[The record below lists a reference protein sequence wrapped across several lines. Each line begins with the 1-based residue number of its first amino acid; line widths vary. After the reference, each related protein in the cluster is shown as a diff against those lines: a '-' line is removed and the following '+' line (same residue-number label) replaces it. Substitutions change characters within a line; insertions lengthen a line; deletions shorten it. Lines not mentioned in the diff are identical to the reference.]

1 MTLWIDRRWSGQHG
15 IGRYAAEVYS
25 RLSVRGEILQVSSPT
40 AAGLSAFASVPKG
53 LIYSPGYGAFVRA
66 ERQILTIHDLIHLQT
81 PWPGRAKY
89 AAYYNAIARPVI
101 RRSGVVLTVSETSR
115 QAIADWLRDPSVEI
129 VNAGIGAST
138 AFHVDVVPAE
148 ADTPYV
154 MYVGNLREHKN
165 LRTVIRALK
174 HTPGIAL
181 RALVPASEHAAALEY
196 ATEHRVADQLVLF
209 AGISD
214 DELARQYR
222 GAVATVM
229 PSVLEGFGLP
239 PLESVMTG
247 TPVIFWR
254 GCAAVAETVEDR
266 GWAVDDAYKSEA
278 WAERMI
284 EAESKR
290 QRVTPPTGRYD
301 WSSTVNTIDSTL
313 RKHLET

>member
-15 IGRYAAEVYS
+15 IGRYAAEIYS
-25 RLSVRGEILQVSSPT
+25 RLNVQGETLQVSAPT
-40 AAGLSAFASVPKG
+40 AAGVSAFARVPKG
-53 LIYSPGYGAFVRA
+53 LIYSPGYAAFVRA

-81 PWPGRAKY
+81 PWRQRAKY
-89 AAYYNAIARPVI
+89 VAYYNAIARPVI

-115 QAIADWLRDPSVEI
+115 QAVADWLRDPSVEI

-148 ADTPYV
+148 ANAPYV

-174 HTPGIAL
+174 HAPGITL
-181 RALVPASEHAAALEY
+181 RALIPASEHAAAFEY
-196 ATEHRVADQLVLF
+196 AAEHRVAEQLVLL

-214 DELARQYR
+214 DELARHYR

-229 PSVLEGFGLP
+229 PSLLEGFGLP

-266 GWAVDDAYKSEA
+266 GWGVDEAHESQA
-278 WAERMI
+278 WAERMV
-284 EAESKR
+284 EAERSR
-290 QRVTPPTGRYD
+290 QRVSAPTGRYN
-301 WSSTVNTIDSTL
+301 WSHTAKTIEAVL
-313 RKHLET
+313 KRNIEV

>member
-15 IGRYAAEVYS
+15 IGRYAAEIYS
-25 RLSVRGEILQVSSPT
+25 RLNVQGETLQVSAPT
-40 AAGLSAFASVPKG
+40 AAGVSAFARVPKG
-53 LIYSPGYGAFVRA
+53 LIYSPGYAAFVRA

-81 PWPGRAKY
+81 PWRQRAKY
-89 AAYYNAIARPVI
+89 VAYYNAIARPVI

-115 QAIADWLRDPSVEI
+115 QAITDWLRDPSVEI

-148 ADTPYV
+148 ANAPYV

-174 HTPGIAL
+174 HAPDISL
-181 RALVPASEHAAALEY
+181 RALIPASEHTAALEY
-196 ATEHRVADQLVLF
+196 AREHRVADQLMLL

-229 PSVLEGFGLP
+229 PSVVEGFGLP

-247 TPVIFWR
+247 TPVIFWS

-266 GWAVDDAYKSEA
+266 GWTVNDAHESRE

-284 EAESKR
+284 EAEHR
-290 QRVTPPTGRYD
+290 REQVTPPTRRYD
-301 WSSTVNTIDSTL
+301 WSHTAKIIDSVL
-313 RKHLET
+313 RKNIEV

>member
-15 IGRYAAEVYS
+15 IGRYAAEIYS
-25 RLSVRGEILQVSSPT
+25 RLTVQSEALQVDVPT
-40 AAGLSAFASVPKG
+40 AAGASAFARVPKG

-81 PWPGRAKY
+81 PWPQRAKY
-89 AAYYNAIARPVI
+89 VAYYNAIARPVI

-115 QAIADWLRDPSVEI
+115 QVIADWLRDPSVEI
-129 VNAGIGAST
+129 VNAGIGASA

-165 LRTVIRALK
+165 FRTVIRALK
-174 HTPGIAL
+174 HAPGLSL
-181 RALVPASEHAAALEY
+181 RALIPASEHAAALEY
-196 ATEHRVADQLVLF
+196 ATEHRVANQLALL

-229 PSVLEGFGLP
+229 PSLLEGFGLP

-266 GWAVDDAYKSEA
+266 GWAVGEAYESEA
-278 WAERMI
+278 WAERMA
-284 EAESKR
+284 EAERLR
-290 QRVTPPTGRYD
+290 QRVSPPTDRYD
-301 WSSTVNTIDSTL
+301 WSRTANTINSV
-313 RKHLET
+313 LERSIDA

>member
-25 RLSVRGEILQVSSPT
+25 RLSVQGETLPVSAST
-40 AAGLSAFASVPKG
+40 ASGGSAFARVPKG
-53 LIYSPGYGAFVRA
+53 LVYSPGYGAFVRA

-148 ADTPYV
+148 ADKPYF

-174 HTPGIAL
+174 HTPDISL
-181 RALVPASEHAAALEY
+181 RALIPASEHTAALEY
-196 ATEHRVADQLVLF
+196 AREHRVADQLVLF

-247 TPVIFWR
+247 TPVIFWS

-266 GWAVDDAYKSEA
+266 GWTVNDAHESRE

-284 EAESKR
+284 EAEHRR
-290 QRVTPPTGRYD
+290 QRVTPPTRRYD
-301 WSSTVNTIDSTL
+301 WSHTAKIIDSVL
-313 RKHLET
+313 RKNIEV